1 MTNLLSSLDIE
12 NETQKKQIQELQ
24 QFVLLLSSAL
34 QNMEDQDNPK
44 SEEMS
49 MIQKFAHEF
58 TQKLP
63 FGNANN
69 ALHSN
74 DNK

>member
-1 MTNLLSSLDIE
+1 
-12 NETQKKQIQELQ
+12 
-24 QFVLLLSSAL
+24 
-34 QNMEDQDNPK
+34 MEDQDNPK

-63 FGNANN
+63 FGGGNSNN
-69 ALHSN
+69 ALLSN